1 MAVLKY
7 KKDINETV
15 SQEYVLRHQYHAI
28 DWDMYYYRNGAFGD
42 YYPNSVNEYLKT
54 GAQDIFTRAQYSFNL
69 ANNAKLLAAAE
80 YTALFYSGDKEH
92 YSNTDLIETFEPY
105 PNNQQ
110 QTLGSWLEYIDGKAV
125 NNLASFV
132 QFSSGTM
139 FGDFFKVTAGLRY
152 DTEFFNYTDIN
163 DGNKEKSKNF
173 NELSPRLVLIFI
185 PSEKF
190 TIKLIGGK
198 AFRAPTPTELFGSN
212 TWTLAS
218 NLNQLEPE
226 RIQTAEL
233 ALDYQIN
240 NNLVVR
246 LNGFY
251 NKSEG
256 QIAYSISNFNLSTNI
271 YDLTNLGTETEIIYT
286 SKSFLAFANM
296 SYAQRISEDIY
307 SAEQAY
313 ISVHDDMITW
323 APALT
328 ANFGLSYLVKG
339 FSASV
344 LGHYQ
349 GEVKRRDLDIYTA
362 AEIADMGLTESPRPD
377 VIENWFS
384 IDAKLSYKIKSFE
397 IGVSATNILDT
408 ENYLAKNL
416 KYPFDYR
423 MQGRRIM
430 LNTIISF

>member
-1 MAVLKY
+1 MQEFRSMAVLKY

-256 QIAYSISNFNLSTNI
+256 QIAYS
-271 YDLTNLGTETEIIYT
+271 
-286 SKSFLAFANM
+286 
-296 SYAQRISEDIY
+296 
-307 SAEQAY
+307 
-313 ISVHDDMITW
+313 
-323 APALT
+323 
-328 ANFGLSYLVKG
+328 
-339 FSASV
+339 
-344 LGHYQ
+344 
-349 GEVKRRDLDIYTA
+349 
-362 AEIADMGLTESPRPD
+362 
-377 VIENWFS
+377 
-384 IDAKLSYKIKSFE
+384 
-397 IGVSATNILDT
+397 
-408 ENYLAKNL
+408 
-416 KYPFDYR
+416 
-423 MQGRRIM
+423 
-430 LNTIISF
+430 